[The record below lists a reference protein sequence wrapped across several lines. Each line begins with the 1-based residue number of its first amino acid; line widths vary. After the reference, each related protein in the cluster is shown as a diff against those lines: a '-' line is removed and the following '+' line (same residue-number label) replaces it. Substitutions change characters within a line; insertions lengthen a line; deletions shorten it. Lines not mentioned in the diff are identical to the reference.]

1 MTDEKKLE
9 FLENA
14 IQKLNSYSTFLNED
28 NLEEFENFKVGIL
41 NSMNEDEKIRFR
53 QISFYTKEDNLKS
66 DSYDDL
72 PF

>member
-1 MTDEKKLE
+1 MTYEEKLE

-14 IQKLNSYSTFLNED
+14 IQELNTYSTSLSED

-41 NSMNEDEKIRFR
+41 NFMNEDEKIRFR
-53 QISFYTKEDNLKS
+53 QISFYTKKDNLNS